1 MLELKQQNIPKLN
14 SEVSNNTEQ
23 EDGGNNGNS
32 YDLVFPALPD
42 SKTIGSKPVGVN
54 GQCPTTNVP
63 PKMWSKARPMVS
75 AVNQVIYLI
84 VFNV

>member
-1 MLELKQQNIPKLN
+1 MLELKQQNIPKLK

-23 EDGGNNGNS
+23 EDGNNGNS

-42 SKTIGSKPVGVN
+42 SKTTGSKTVAIN
-54 GQCPTTNVP
+54 GQCSTTNVP
-63 PKMWSKARPMVS
+63 AKGWNKARPLVS

-84 VFNV
+84 VFKV